1 MNNKFNRRIKTYNK
15 KIKFLMEYSNYRE
28 INSKAAEMSFYL
40 LLSFFPFLIFTISLV
55 VYTPIIKLSK
65 YIFLLK
71 KILPLS
77 AFNIVS
83 SLIQSAIENRSFS
96 FLILSFILAMYT
108 MSRAVI
114 SLIRGM
120 NRSYNIR
127 ETRPYFEV
135 LFISLVFVIM
145 IVVLIF
151 TSMIF
156 LVFGEKLGSF
166 LFNLIGLDQYFMYIW
181 NLCRYIVGVITVI
194 IILMNLYR
202 FTPNK
207 KLSFKQVLPGAIVS
221 TLCWLIASFCY
232 SFYSNNFARYDII
245 YGSLGG
251 IIVLMTWVYLSS
263 WTILI
268 GCEINARLYKRHI
281 R

>member
-1 MNNKFNRRIKTYNK
+1 MNNKFNRRIQTYSK

-55 VYTPIIKLSK
+55 VYAPIIKLSK

-108 MSRAVI
+108 MSRAVL

-156 LVFGEKLGSF
+156 LVFGEELGSF

-268 GCEINARLYKRHI
+268 GCEINARLYKRNI

>member
-1 MNNKFNRRIKTYNK
+1 MRKKINIRLKDYNK
-15 KIKFLMEYSNYRE
+15 KFKFLMEYSNYRE
-28 INSKAAEMSFYL
+28 INSKAAEISFYL
-40 LLSFFPFLIFTISLV
+40 LLSFFPFLIFTLSLV

-65 YIFLLK
+65 YIYLLK
-71 KILPLS
+71 KILPQS
-77 AFNIVS
+77 AFNVVS
-83 SLIQSAIENRSFS
+83 SLMQSAIENRSFS

-108 MSRAVI
+108 MSRAVL

-120 NRSYNIR
+120 NKSYNIR

-166 LFNLIGLDQYFMYIW
+166 LFNIIGLDQYFMYIW
-181 NLCRYIVGVITVI
+181 NLCRHIVGIITVI
-194 IILMNLYR
+194 IILMNLYK

-207 KLSFKQVLPGAIVS
+207 KLSFKEVLPGAIVS

-268 GCEINARLYKRHI
+268 GCEINARLYKRKI

>member
-1 MNNKFNRRIKTYNK
+1 MKQSLNNKYQKYNK
-15 KIKFLMEYSNYRE
+15 KVRFIMEYSNYRE
-28 INSKAAEMSFYL
+28 INSKAAEISFYL
-40 LLSFFPFLIFTISLV
+40 LLSLFPFLIFTISLV
-55 VYTPIIKLSK
+55 VYTPLIKLSK
-65 YIFLLK
+65 YIFVLDK
-71 KILPLS
+71 MLPS
-77 AFNIVS
+77 SIFKIVS
-83 SLIQSAIENRSFS
+83 ALTQSAIDNRSFN

-108 MSRAVI
+108 MSRAVLC
-114 SLIRGM
+114 LIRGM
-120 NRSYNIR
+120 NKSYNIR

-145 IVVLIF
+145 LLVLIF
-151 TSMIF
+151 ISMIF
-156 LVFGEKLGSF
+156 LVFGENLGSF

-181 NLCRYIVGVITVI
+181 NLCRYIIGIVTVI

-207 KLSFKQVLPGAIVS
+207 KLTFKEVMPGAVVS
-221 TLCWLIASFCY
+221 TFCWIIASFCY
-232 SFYSNNFARYDII
+232 SFYSSNFARYDII

-251 IIVLMTWVYLSS
+251 IIVLMTWVYLIS

-268 GCEINARLYKRHI
+268 GCEINARLYKRKI

>member
-1 MNNKFNRRIKTYNK
+1 MKKNFGELKKYSNKIRF
-15 KIKFLMEYSNYRE
+15 FLEYSNYKE
-28 INSKAAEMSFYL
+28 INSKAAEISFYL
-40 LLSFFPFLIFTISLV
+40 LLSIFPFLIFTISLV
-55 VYTPIIKLSK
+55 VYAPIIKLSK
-65 YIFLLK
+65 YILLLK
-71 KILPLS
+71 KIIPDS
-77 AFNIVS
+77 VFNIITSLVS
-83 SLIQSAIENRSFS
+83 SAIENRSFS

-108 MSRAVI
+108 MSRAVQ

-120 NRSYNIR
+120 NKSYNIR

-135 LFISLVFVIM
+135 LFISLVFVVMLI
-145 IVVLIF
+145 VLIF

-156 LVFGEKLGSF
+156 LIFGESLGAF
-166 LFNLIGLDQYFMYIW
+166 LFKLIGLDQYFMYIW
-181 NLCRYIVGVITVI
+181 NLCRYIIGIITVI

-207 KLSFKQVLPGAIVS
+207 KLTFKQVVPGAIVS
-221 TLCWLIASFCY
+221 TLCWLLATF
-232 SFYSNNFARYDII
+232 FYSYYANNFAKYDII

-251 IIVLMTWVYLSS
+251 IIVLMTWVYISS

-268 GCEINARLYKRHI
+268 GCEINARLYKRKF

>member
-1 MNNKFNRRIKTYNK
+1 MNNKFNRRIQTYSK

-108 MSRAVI
+108 MSRAVL

-156 LVFGEKLGSF
+156 LVFGEELGSF

-221 TLCWLIASFCY
+221 TLFWLIASFCY

-268 GCEINARLYKRHI
+268 GCEINARLYKRNI

>member
-1 MNNKFNRRIKTYNK
+1 MKKNFGELKKYSNKIRF
-15 KIKFLMEYSNYRE
+15 FLEYSNYKE
-28 INSKAAEMSFYL
+28 INSKAAEISFYL
-40 LLSFFPFLIFTISLV
+40 LLSIFPFLIFTISLV
-55 VYTPIIKLSK
+55 VYAPIIKLSK
-65 YIFLLK
+65 YILLLK
-71 KILPLS
+71 KIIPDS
-77 AFNIVS
+77 VFNIITSLVS
-83 SLIQSAIENRSFS
+83 SAIENRSFS

-108 MSRAVI
+108 MSRAVQ

-120 NRSYNIR
+120 NKSYNIR

-135 LFISLVFVIM
+135 LFISLVFVVMLI
-145 IVVLIF
+145 VLIF

-156 LVFGEKLGSF
+156 LIFGESLGAF
-166 LFNLIGLDQYFMYIW
+166 LFKLIGLDQYFMYIW
-181 NLCRYIVGVITVI
+181 NLCRYIIGIITVI

-207 KLSFKQVLPGAIVS
+207 KLTFKQVVPGAIVS
-221 TLCWLIASFCY
+221 TLCWLLATF
-232 SFYSNNFARYDII
+232 FYSYYANNFAKYDII

-251 IIVLMTWVYLSS
+251 IIVLMTWVYISS

-268 GCEINARLYKRHI
+268 GCEINARLYKRKI

>member
-1 MNNKFNRRIKTYNK
+1 MKQSLNNKYQKYNK
-15 KIKFLMEYSNYRE
+15 KVRFIMEYSNYRE
-28 INSKAAEMSFYL
+28 INSKAAEISFYL
-40 LLSFFPFLIFTISLV
+40 LLSLFPFLIFTISLV
-55 VYTPIIKLSK
+55 VYTPLIKLSK
-65 YIFLLK
+65 YIFVLDK
-71 KILPLS
+71 MLPS
-77 AFNIVS
+77 SIFKIVS
-83 SLIQSAIENRSFS
+83 ALTQSAIDNRSFN

-108 MSRAVI
+108 MSRAVLC
-114 SLIRGM
+114 LIRGM
-120 NRSYNIR
+120 NKSYNIR

-145 IVVLIF
+145 LLVLIF
-151 TSMIF
+151 ISMIF
-156 LVFGEKLGSF
+156 LVFGENLGSF

-181 NLCRYIVGVITVI
+181 NLCRYIIGIVTVI

-207 KLSFKQVLPGAIVS
+207 KLTFKDVMPGAVVS
-221 TLCWLIASFCY
+221 TFCWIIASFCY
-232 SFYSNNFARYDII
+232 SFYSSNFARYDII

-268 GCEINARLYKRHI
+268 GCEINARLYKRKI

>member
-1 MNNKFNRRIKTYNK
+1 MKQSLNNKYQKYNK
-15 KIKFLMEYSNYRE
+15 KVRFIMEYSNYRE
-28 INSKAAEMSFYL
+28 INSKAAEISFYL
-40 LLSFFPFLIFTISLV
+40 LLSLFPFLIFTISLV
-55 VYTPIIKLSK
+55 VYTPLIKLSK
-65 YIFLLK
+65 YIFVLDK
-71 KILPLS
+71 MLPS
-77 AFNIVS
+77 SIFKIVS
-83 SLIQSAIENRSFS
+83 ALTQSAIDNRSFN

-108 MSRAVI
+108 MSRAVLC
-114 SLIRGM
+114 LIRGM
-120 NRSYNIR
+120 NKSYNIR

-145 IVVLIF
+145 LLVLIF
-151 TSMIF
+151 ISMIF
-156 LVFGEKLGSF
+156 LVFGENLGSF

-181 NLCRYIVGVITVI
+181 NLCRYIIGIVTVI

-207 KLSFKQVLPGAIVS
+207 KLSFKEVMPGAVVS
-221 TLCWLIASFCY
+221 TFCWIIASFCY
-232 SFYSNNFARYDII
+232 SFYSSNFARYDII

-268 GCEINARLYKRHI
+268 GCEINARLYKRKI

>member
-1 MNNKFNRRIKTYNK
+1 MKNRLNSKFQTYSK
-15 KIKFLMEYSNYRE
+15 RMKFLMEYSNYRE

-55 VYTPIIKLSK
+55 VYTPIIKISK

-83 SLIQSAIENRSFS
+83 SLMQSAIENRSFS
-96 FLILSFILAMYT
+96 FLILSFMLAMYT
-108 MSRAVI
+108 MSRAVL

-145 IVVLIF
+145 LVVLIF

-156 LVFGEKLGSF
+156 LVFGERLGSF

-181 NLCRYIVGVITVI
+181 NLCRYVVGIITVI

-207 KLSFKQVLPGAIVS
+207 KLSFKDVLPGAIVS
-221 TLCWLIASFCY
+221 TLCWLVASFCY
-232 SFYSNNFARYDII
+232 SFYTNNFARYDII

-268 GCEINARLYKRHI
+268 GCEINARLYKRKI

>member
-1 MNNKFNRRIKTYNK
+1 MKQSLNNKYQKYNK
-15 KIKFLMEYSNYRE
+15 KVRFIMEYSNYRE
-28 INSKAAEMSFYL
+28 INSKAAEISFYL
-40 LLSFFPFLIFTISLV
+40 ILSLFPFLIFTISLV
-55 VYTPIIKLSK
+55 VYTPLIKLSK
-65 YIFLLK
+65 YIFVLDK
-71 KILPLS
+71 MLPNS
-77 AFNIVS
+77 IFKIVS
-83 SLIQSAIENRSFS
+83 ALTQSAIDNRSFN

-108 MSRAVI
+108 MSRAVLC
-114 SLIRGM
+114 LIRGM
-120 NRSYNIR
+120 NKSYNIR

-145 IVVLIF
+145 LLVLIF
-151 TSMIF
+151 ISMIF
-156 LVFGEKLGSF
+156 LVFGENLGSF

-181 NLCRYIVGVITVI
+181 NLCRYIIGIVTVI

-207 KLSFKQVLPGAIVS
+207 KLTFKEVMPGAVVS
-221 TLCWLIASFCY
+221 TFCWIIASFCY
-232 SFYSNNFARYDII
+232 SFYSSNFARYDII

-268 GCEINARLYKRHI
+268 GCEINARLYKRKI

>member
-1 MNNKFNRRIKTYNK
+1 MKKNFGELKKYSNKIRF
-15 KIKFLMEYSNYRE
+15 FLEYSNYKE
-28 INSKAAEMSFYL
+28 INSKAAEISFYL
-40 LLSFFPFLIFTISLV
+40 LLSIFPFLIFTISLV
-55 VYTPIIKLSK
+55 VYAPIIKLSK
-65 YIFLLK
+65 YILLLK
-71 KILPLS
+71 KIIPDS
-77 AFNIVS
+77 VFNIITSLVS
-83 SLIQSAIENRSFS
+83 SAIENRSFS

-108 MSRAVI
+108 MSRAVQ

-120 NRSYNIR
+120 NKSYNIR

-135 LFISLVFVIM
+135 LFISLVFVVMLI
-145 IVVLIF
+145 VLIF

-156 LVFGEKLGSF
+156 LIFGESLGAF
-166 LFNLIGLDQYFMYIW
+166 LFKLIGLDQYFMYIW
-181 NLCRYIVGVITVI
+181 NLWRYIIGIITVI

-207 KLSFKQVLPGAIVS
+207 KLTFKQVVPGAIVS
-221 TLCWLIASFCY
+221 TLCWLLATF
-232 SFYSNNFARYDII
+232 FYSYYANNFAKYDII

-251 IIVLMTWVYLSS
+251 IIVLMTWVYISS

-268 GCEINARLYKRHI
+268 GCEINARLYKRKI

>member
-1 MNNKFNRRIKTYNK
+1 MRKKINTRLKDYNK
-15 KIKFLMEYSNYRE
+15 KFKFLMEYSNYRE
-28 INSKAAEMSFYL
+28 INSKAAEISFYL
-40 LLSFFPFLIFTISLV
+40 LLSFFPFLIFTLSLV

-65 YIFLLK
+65 YIYLLK
-71 KILPLS
+71 KILPQS
-77 AFNIVS
+77 AFNVVS
-83 SLIQSAIENRSFS
+83 SLMQSAIENRSFS

-108 MSRAVI
+108 MSRAVL

-120 NRSYNIR
+120 NKSYNIR

-166 LFNLIGLDQYFMYIW
+166 LFNIIGLDQYFMYIW
-181 NLCRYIVGVITVI
+181 NLCRHIVGIITVI
-194 IILMNLYR
+194 IILMNLYK

-207 KLSFKQVLPGAIVS
+207 KLSFKEVLPGAIVS

-268 GCEINARLYKRHI
+268 GCEINARLYKRKI

>member
-1 MNNKFNRRIKTYNK
+1 MKKNFGELKKYSNKIRF
-15 KIKFLMEYSNYRE
+15 FLEYSNYKE
-28 INSKAAEMSFYL
+28 INSKAAEISFYL
-40 LLSFFPFLIFTISLV
+40 LLSIFPFLIFTISLV
-55 VYTPIIKLSK
+55 VYAPIIKLSK
-65 YIFLLK
+65 YILLLK
-71 KILPLS
+71 KIIPDS
-77 AFNIVS
+77 VFNIITSLVS
-83 SLIQSAIENRSFS
+83 SAIENRSFS

-108 MSRAVI
+108 MSRAVQ

-120 NRSYNIR
+120 NKSYNIR

-135 LFISLVFVIM
+135 LFISLVFVVMLI
-145 IVVLIF
+145 VLIF

-156 LVFGEKLGSF
+156 LIFGESLGAF
-166 LFNLIGLDQYFMYIW
+166 LFKLIGLDQYFMYIW
-181 NLCRYIVGVITVI
+181 NLCRYIIGIITVI

-207 KLSFKQVLPGAIVS
+207 KLNFKQVVPGAIVS
-221 TLCWLIASFCY
+221 TLCWLLATF
-232 SFYSNNFARYDII
+232 FYSYYANNFAKYDII

-251 IIVLMTWVYLSS
+251 IIVLMTWVYISS

-268 GCEINARLYKRHI
+268 GCEINARLYKRKF

>member
-1 MNNKFNRRIKTYNK
+1 MKKSLGNKMQSYSK
-15 KIKFLMEYSNYRE
+15 KIKFFMEYSNYRE

-65 YIFLLK
+65 YIFLLR
-71 KILPLS
+71 KILPSS

-83 SLIQSAIENRSFS
+83 SLIQSAIENRSLS

-108 MSRAVI
+108 MSRAVV

-127 ETRPYFEV
+127 ETRSYVEV
-135 LFISLVFVIM
+135 LFISIVFVIM
-145 IVVLIF
+145 LVVLIF
-151 TSMIF
+151 SSMIF
-156 LVFGEKLGSF
+156 LVFGEKLGAF

-181 NLCRYIVGVITVI
+181 NLCRYIVGIVTVI

-207 KLSFKQVLPGAIVS
+207 KLSFKDVMPGAIVS
-221 TLCWLIASFCY
+221 TLCWLVASFCY
-232 SFYSNNFARYDII
+232 SFYSNNFSNYDMI

-251 IIVLMTWVYLSS
+251 IIILITWVYLSS

-268 GCEINARLYKRHI
+268 GCEINARLYKRKI

>member
-1 MNNKFNRRIKTYNK
+1 MKQSLNNKYQKYNK
-15 KIKFLMEYSNYRE
+15 KVRFIMEYSNYRE
-28 INSKAAEMSFYL
+28 INSKAAEISFYL
-40 LLSFFPFLIFTISLV
+40 LLSLFPFLIFTISLV
-55 VYTPIIKLSK
+55 VYTPLIKLSK
-65 YIFLLK
+65 YIFVLDK
-71 KILPLS
+71 MLPS
-77 AFNIVS
+77 SIFKIVS
-83 SLIQSAIENRSFS
+83 ALTQSAIDNRSFN

-108 MSRAVI
+108 MSRAVLC
-114 SLIRGM
+114 LIRGM
-120 NRSYNIR
+120 NKSYNIR

-145 IVVLIF
+145 LLVLIF
-151 TSMIF
+151 ISMIF
-156 LVFGEKLGSF
+156 LVFGENLGSF

-181 NLCRYIVGVITVI
+181 NLCRYIIGIVTVI

-207 KLSFKQVLPGAIVS
+207 KLTFKEVMPGAVVS
-221 TLCWLIASFCY
+221 TFCWRIASFCY
-232 SFYSNNFARYDII
+232 SFYSSNFARYDII

-268 GCEINARLYKRHI
+268 GCEINARLYKRKI

>member
-1 MNNKFNRRIKTYNK
+1 MNNKFNRRIQTYSK

-108 MSRAVI
+108 MSRAVL

-156 LVFGEKLGSF
+156 LVFGEELGSF

-251 IIVLMTWVYLSS
+251 IIVIMTWVYLSS

-268 GCEINARLYKRHI
+268 GCEINARLYKRSI

>member
-1 MNNKFNRRIKTYNK
+1 MKQSLNNKYQKYNK
-15 KIKFLMEYSNYRE
+15 KVRFIMEYSNYRE
-28 INSKAAEMSFYL
+28 INSKAAEISFYL
-40 LLSFFPFLIFTISLV
+40 LLSLFPFLIFTISLV
-55 VYTPIIKLSK
+55 VYTPLIKLSK
-65 YIFLLK
+65 YIFVLDK
-71 KILPLS
+71 MLPS
-77 AFNIVS
+77 SIFKIVS
-83 SLIQSAIENRSFS
+83 ALTQSAIDNRSFN

-108 MSRAVI
+108 MSRAVLC
-114 SLIRGM
+114 LIRGM
-120 NRSYNIR
+120 NKSYNIR

-145 IVVLIF
+145 LLVLIF
-151 TSMIF
+151 ISMIF
-156 LVFGEKLGSF
+156 LVFGENIGSF

-181 NLCRYIVGVITVI
+181 NLCRYIIGIVTVI

-207 KLSFKQVLPGAIVS
+207 KLTFKDVMPGAVVS
-221 TLCWLIASFCY
+221 TFCWIIASFCY
-232 SFYSNNFARYDII
+232 SFYSSNFARYDII

-268 GCEINARLYKRHI
+268 GCEINARLYKRKI

>member
-1 MNNKFNRRIKTYNK
+1 MMSKINTRLKDYNK
-15 KIKFLMEYSNYRE
+15 KFKFLMEYSNYRE
-28 INSKAAEMSFYL
+28 INSKAAEVSFYL

-65 YIFLLK
+65 YIFLFK
-71 KILPLS
+71 KILPQS

-127 ETRPYFEV
+127 ETRPYFQV

-166 LFNLIGLDQYFMYIW
+166 LFNIIGLNQYFIYIW
-181 NLCRYIVGVITVI
+181 NLCRYVVGIITVI

-207 KLSFKQVLPGAIVS
+207 KLYFKDVLPGAIVS
-221 TLCWLIASFCY
+221 TMCWLIASFCY

-251 IIVLMTWVYLSS
+251 IIVLITWVYLSS

-268 GCEINARLYKRHI
+268 GCEINARLYKRRI

>member
-1 MNNKFNRRIKTYNK
+1 MKQSLNNKYQKYNK
-15 KIKFLMEYSNYRE
+15 KVRFIMEYSNYRE
-28 INSKAAEMSFYL
+28 INSKAAEISFYL
-40 LLSFFPFLIFTISLV
+40 LLSLFPFLIFTISLV
-55 VYTPIIKLSK
+55 VYAPLIKLSK
-65 YIFLLK
+65 YIFVLDK
-71 KILPLS
+71 MLPS
-77 AFNIVS
+77 SIFKIVS
-83 SLIQSAIENRSFS
+83 ALTQSAIDNRSFN

-108 MSRAVI
+108 MSRAVLC
-114 SLIRGM
+114 LIRGM
-120 NRSYNIR
+120 NKSYNIR

-145 IVVLIF
+145 LLVLIF
-151 TSMIF
+151 ISMIF
-156 LVFGEKLGSF
+156 LVFGENLGSF

-181 NLCRYIVGVITVI
+181 NLCRYIIGIVTVI

-207 KLSFKQVLPGAIVS
+207 KLTFKEVMPGAVVS
-221 TLCWLIASFCY
+221 TFCWIIASFCY
-232 SFYSNNFARYDII
+232 SFYSSNFARYDII

-268 GCEINARLYKRHI
+268 GCEINARLYKRKI

>member
-1 MNNKFNRRIKTYNK
+1 MKRNFSGKFQTYSK
-15 KIKFLMEYSNYRE
+15 KAKFLMEYSNYRQ

-65 YIFLLK
+65 YIFLLE
-71 KILPLS
+71 KILPSS
-77 AFNIVS
+77 AFDILS
-83 SLIQSAIENRSFS
+83 TMIQSAIDNRSLN
-96 FLILSFILAMYT
+96 FLISSFVLTMYT
-108 MSRAVI
+108 MSRAVL

-120 NRSYNIR
+120 NKSYNIR

-145 IVVLIF
+145 LIVLIF
-151 TSMIF
+151 ISMIF

-181 NLCRYIVGVITVI
+181 NICRYMVGVVTVI
-194 IILMNLYR
+194 IILMNLYK

-207 KLSFKQVLPGAIVS
+207 KLSFGEVIPGAIVS
-221 TLCWLIASFCY
+221 TLCWIIASFCY
-232 SFYSNNFARYDII
+232 SFYSNNFASYDII

-251 IIVLMTWVYLSS
+251 IIVLITWVYLSS
-263 WTILI
+263 WTLLI
-268 GCEINARLYKRHI
+268 GCEINARLYKRKI
-281 R
+281 K

>member
-1 MNNKFNRRIKTYNK
+1 MKQSLNNKYQKYNK
-15 KIKFLMEYSNYRE
+15 KVRFIMEYSNYRE
-28 INSKAAEMSFYL
+28 INSKAAEISFYL
-40 LLSFFPFLIFTISLV
+40 LLSLFPFLIFTISLV
-55 VYTPIIKLSK
+55 VYTPLIKISK
-65 YIFLLK
+65 YIFVLDK
-71 KILPLS
+71 MLPS
-77 AFNIVS
+77 SIFKIVS
-83 SLIQSAIENRSFS
+83 ALTQSAIDNRSFN

-108 MSRAVI
+108 MSRAVLC
-114 SLIRGM
+114 LIRGM
-120 NRSYNIR
+120 NKSYNIR

-145 IVVLIF
+145 LLVLIF
-151 TSMIF
+151 ISMIF
-156 LVFGEKLGSF
+156 LVFGENLGSF

-181 NLCRYIVGVITVI
+181 NLCRYIIGIVTVI

-207 KLSFKQVLPGAIVS
+207 KLTFKDVMPGAVVS
-221 TLCWLIASFCY
+221 TFCWIIASFCY
-232 SFYSNNFARYDII
+232 SFYSSNFARYDII

-268 GCEINARLYKRHI
+268 GCEINARLYKRKI

>member
-1 MNNKFNRRIKTYNK
+1 MKQSLNNKYQKYNK
-15 KIKFLMEYSNYRE
+15 KVRFIMEYSNYRE
-28 INSKAAEMSFYL
+28 INSKAAEISFYL
-40 LLSFFPFLIFTISLV
+40 LLSLFPFLIFTISLV
-55 VYTPIIKLSK
+55 VYTPLIKLSK
-65 YIFLLK
+65 YIFVLDK
-71 KILPLS
+71 MLPS
-77 AFNIVS
+77 SIFKIVS
-83 SLIQSAIENRSFS
+83 ALTQSAIDNRSFN

-108 MSRAVI
+108 MSRAVLC
-114 SLIRGM
+114 LIRGM
-120 NRSYNIR
+120 NKSYNIR

-145 IVVLIF
+145 LLVLIF
-151 TSMIF
+151 ISMIF
-156 LVFGEKLGSF
+156 LVFGENLGSF

-181 NLCRYIVGVITVI
+181 NLCRYIIGIVTVI

-207 KLSFKQVLPGAIVS
+207 KLTFKEVMPGAVVS
-221 TLCWLIASFCY
+221 TFCWIIASFCY
-232 SFYSNNFARYDII
+232 SFYSSNFARYDII

-251 IIVLMTWVYLSS
+251 IIVLMRWVYLSS

-268 GCEINARLYKRHI
+268 GCEINARLYKRKI

>member
-1 MNNKFNRRIKTYNK
+1 MKNKFNSRFQTYSK
-15 KIKFLMEYSNYRE
+15 KIKFFMEYSNYRE

-55 VYTPIIKLSK
+55 VYTPMIKISK
-65 YIFLLK
+65 YIFLFK
-71 KILPLS
+71 KILPSS

-96 FLILSFILAMYT
+96 FLILSFMLAMYT
-108 MSRAVI
+108 MSRAVL

-127 ETRPYFEV
+127 ETRPYLEI

-151 TSMIF
+151 TSMIL

-181 NLCRYIVGVITVI
+181 NLCRYIVGIITII

-207 KLSFKQVLPGAIVS
+207 KLSFREVLPGAIVS
-221 TLCWLIASFCY
+221 TLCWLVASFCY

-268 GCEINARLYKRHI
+268 GCEINARLYKRKI

>member
-1 MNNKFNRRIKTYNK
+1 MMSKINTRLKDYNK
-15 KIKFLMEYSNYRE
+15 KFKFLMEYSNYRE
-28 INSKAAEMSFYL
+28 INSKAAEVSFYL

-65 YIFLLK
+65 YIFLFK
-71 KILPLS
+71 KILPQS

-127 ETRPYFEV
+127 ETRPYFQV

-166 LFNLIGLDQYFMYIW
+166 LFNIIGLNQYFIYIW
-181 NLCRYIVGVITVI
+181 NLCRYIVGIITVI

-207 KLSFKQVLPGAIVS
+207 KLYFKDVLPGAIVS
-221 TLCWLIASFCY
+221 TMCWLIASFCY

-251 IIVLMTWVYLSS
+251 IIVLITWVYLSS

-268 GCEINARLYKRHI
+268 GCEINARLYKRRI

>member
-1 MNNKFNRRIKTYNK
+1 MKNKYNSRFKTYSK
-15 KIKFLMEYSNYRE
+15 KIKFIMEYSNYRQ
-28 INSKAAEMSFYL
+28 INSKAAEISFYL
-40 LLSFFPFLIFTISLV
+40 LLSFFPFLIFIISLV

-77 AFNIVS
+77 VFNIVS

-96 FLILSFILAMYT
+96 FLILSFGLAMYT
-108 MSRAVI
+108 MSRAVL

-120 NRSYNIR
+120 NTSYNIR

-135 LFISLVFVIM
+135 LFISLVLVIM

-181 NLCRYIVGVITVI
+181 NLCRYIVGIITVI

-202 FTPNK
+202 FTPDK
-207 KLSFKQVLPGAIVS
+207 KLSFKDVLPGAILS
-221 TLCWLIASFCY
+221 TLCWLVASFCY
-232 SFYSNNFARYDII
+232 AFYSNNFARYDII

-251 IIVLMTWVYLSS
+251 IIALMTWVYLSS

-268 GCEINARLYKRHI
+268 GCEINARLYKRKI

>member
-1 MNNKFNRRIKTYNK
+1 MKNKLNSKFQIYSKRM
-15 KIKFLMEYSNYRE
+15 KFLMEYSNYRE

-83 SLIQSAIENRSFS
+83 SLMQSAIENRSFS
-96 FLILSFILAMYT
+96 FLILSFMLAMYT
-108 MSRAVI
+108 MSRAVL

-127 ETRPYFEV
+127 ETRPYLEV

-145 IVVLIF
+145 LVVLIF

-156 LVFGEKLGSF
+156 LVFGERLGSF

-181 NLCRYIVGVITVI
+181 NLCRYIVGIITVI

-207 KLSFKQVLPGAIVS
+207 KLSFKDVLPGAIVS
-221 TLCWLIASFCY
+221 TLCWLVASFCY
-232 SFYSNNFARYDII
+232 SFYTNNFARYDII

-268 GCEINARLYKRHI
+268 GCEINARLYKRKI

>member
-1 MNNKFNRRIKTYNK
+1 MKKNFGELKKYSNKIRF
-15 KIKFLMEYSNYRE
+15 FLEYSNYKE
-28 INSKAAEMSFYL
+28 INSKAAEISFYL
-40 LLSFFPFLIFTISLV
+40 LLSIFPFLIFTISLV
-55 VYTPIIKLSK
+55 VYAPIIKLSK
-65 YIFLLK
+65 YILLLK
-71 KILPLS
+71 KIIPDS
-77 AFNIVS
+77 VFNIITSLVS
-83 SLIQSAIENRSFS
+83 SAIENRSFS

-108 MSRAVI
+108 MSRAVQ

-120 NRSYNIR
+120 NKSYNIR

-135 LFISLVFVIM
+135 LFISLVFVVMLI
-145 IVVLIF
+145 VLIF

-156 LVFGEKLGSF
+156 LIFGESLGAF
-166 LFNLIGLDQYFMYIW
+166 LFKLIGLDQYFMYIW
-181 NLCRYIVGVITVI
+181 NLWRYIIGIITVT

-207 KLSFKQVLPGAIVS
+207 KLTFKQVVPGAIVS
-221 TLCWLIASFCY
+221 TLCWLLATF
-232 SFYSNNFARYDII
+232 FYSYYANNFAKYDII

-251 IIVLMTWVYLSS
+251 IIVLMTWVYISS

-268 GCEINARLYKRHI
+268 GCEINARLYKRKI

>member
-1 MNNKFNRRIKTYNK
+1 MKNKFNSRFQTYSK
-15 KIKFLMEYSNYRE
+15 KIKFFMEYSNYRE

-55 VYTPIIKLSK
+55 VYTPMIKISK
-65 YIFLLK
+65 YIFLFK
-71 KILPLS
+71 KILPSS

-96 FLILSFILAMYT
+96 FLILSFMLAMYT
-108 MSRAVI
+108 MSRAVL

-127 ETRPYFEV
+127 ETRPYLEV

-151 TSMIF
+151 TSMIL

-181 NLCRYIVGVITVI
+181 NLCRYIVGIITII

-207 KLSFKQVLPGAIVS
+207 KLSFREVLPGAIVS
-221 TLCWLIASFCY
+221 TLCWLVASFCY

-268 GCEINARLYKRHI
+268 GCEINARLYKRKI

>member
-1 MNNKFNRRIKTYNK
+1 MKKSFNGKFQSYRK
-15 KIKFLMEYSNYRE
+15 KVRFIMEYSNYRE

-77 AFNIVS
+77 AFNVVS
-83 SLIQSAIENRSFS
+83 LLIQSAIENRSFS

-120 NRSYNIR
+120 NKSYNIR

-145 IVVLIF
+145 LVVLIF
-151 TSMIF
+151 ISMIF

-181 NLCRYIVGVITVI
+181 NLFRYIVGIITVI

-207 KLSFKQVLPGAIVS
+207 DLSFKEVLPGAIVS
-221 TLCWLIASFCY
+221 TFCWIIASFCY

-268 GCEINARLYKRHI
+268 GCEINSRLYKRKI